1 MVGTAGRHTVASPS
15 SNRRR
20 ARERGSE
27 QLVARD
33 RGAQGREGIAMLS
46 LSLTERDSDMTEC
59 SMTKGGIYTRA

>member
-1 MVGTAGRHTVASPS
+1 MGTAGTLLLLPPRTDG
-15 SNRRR
+15 
-20 ARERGSE
+20 ERGSE